1 MSPAEIKTSNNS
13 NDNNTKITVAIDNT
27 YEDERQPL
35 LSTTLPNNNDN
46 SNHNVKAEVI
56 GLLLMAICAFVFA
69 SMTLFVKLSG
79 SSFPSFEIVLAR
91 SLIQTVLALLAC
103 FYMGINPLGN
113 RSIRP
118 WLVLRGV
125 IGGLALALNFYAVT
139 HLPLAD
145 ATGIKSHF
153 SALEFKKLKKT
164 RVWIESVYIA

>member
-1 MSPAEIKTSNNS
+1 MSPAEIKPSNNS
-13 NDNNTKITVAIDNT
+13 NGQNNKISVTIDNT

-35 LSTTLPNNNDN
+35 LSTTLPNNNNNNNNNN
-46 SNHNVKAEVI
+46 SSIHNVKSEAI
-56 GLLLMAICAFVFA
+56 GLLLMAICAFAFA

-113 RSIRP
+113 CSIRP
-118 WLVLRGV
+118 WLVFRGV
-125 IGGLALALNFYAVT
+125 IGGLALSLNFYAVT

-145 ATGIKSHF
+145 ATGMKSAF
-153 SALEFKKLKKT
+153 FRIRTQKVK
-164 RVWIESVYIA
+164 